1 MDTQKQYW
9 KKAFSE
15 QATKIRFNEFCKL
28 FEETLD
34 NRSLENSDT
43 VKYLKQLLLSDDV
56 RIVHTLPKGTELF
69 RCRRLPHGE
78 KKRIGAVSYDES
90 ENKLYGYDYY
100 DSKEPPITISGAGR
114 NNIKGTSYLYLAEN
128 EYTACVETRPN
139 NFDILSV
146 ARFRIKKD
154 IKVFDLSVDD
164 NFKQFDDPERLF
176 SATRFLSLV
185 MASFYTPVSNETE
198 YLIPQ
203 YISDLV
209 RKYGFDGI
217 CYIGSM
223 SWGKCYTIFTCGDNY
238 VEFVDSELIVNR
250 VPRFDLYRLN
260 DSLSIAPQIHEKFET
275 LTSEDIQ
282 KIKGQIIEEVRRN
295 KNG

>member
-1 MDTQKQYW
+1 MDAQKQYW
-9 KKAFSE
+9 VNFFSE
-15 QATKIRFNEFCKL
+15 WSTKIRFNEFCKL
-28 FEETLD
+28 FEEPLD
-34 NRSLENSDT
+34 NRSLEDSDT
-43 VKYLKQLLLSDDV
+43 VKYLKQLLLSDDP
-56 RIVHTLPKGTELF
+56 RIVHILPKGTELF
-69 RCRRLPHGE
+69 RCRRLPHGGE
-78 KKRIGAVSYDES
+78 KRLRAVSYDEGKK
-90 ENKLYGYDYY
+90 KLHGYDCY
-100 DSKEPPITISGAGR
+100 DSKEPPITVSGAGR
-114 NNIKGTSYLYLAEN
+114 NNIKGASYLYLAEN
-128 EYTACVETRPN
+128 EYTACAETRPN

-164 NFKQFDDPERLF
+164 NFKQFDDPQKLF

-185 MASFYTPVSNETE
+185 MARFYTPVSNETE

-223 SWGKCYTIFTCGDNY
+223 SWGKCYTIFACGDNY
-238 VEFVDSELIVNR
+238 VEFVDSELIANYA
-250 VPRFDLYRLN
+250 PRFDLYRLN
-260 DSLSIAPQIHEKFET
+260 DASNVVPHIHEKFESV
-275 LTSEDIQ
+275 TSEDIES
-282 KIKGQIIEEVRRN
+282 IKSQIIEEVRRN